1 MIETKLSTHTLDAL
15 YLRDKNLVDEVMG
28 QMTFTDAMFYHIM
41 GVAPS
46 PGQRA
51 VLDAVL
57 VTLMEHGFTPSAIAA
72 RMTYLSAPEA
82 LQSAVAAGLLNVA
95 SQFIGTMENAA

>member
-1 MIETKLSTHTLDAL
+1 MS
-15 YLRDKNLVDEVMG
+15 
-28 QMTFTDAMFYHIM
+28 FTDAMFYHIM

-46 PGQRA
+46 AGQRA
-51 VLDAVL
+51 ILDAVL

-82 LQSAVAAGLLNVA
+82 DAVSSCGGIVERRQPIYWHHGKCGK
-95 SQFIGTMENAA
+95 SFGRYCQ